1 MKITQRDKNLML
13 VMLGVVLVFCSYYF
27 GFRTLKSWRQGVE
40 QENMALEGQIRVLRE
55 ISADQEQYVQDAKE
69 LKGEMDKILAQF
81 PADMTSED
89 IILYMRDL
97 EKKNAAYISSITL
110 PGQTNV
116 AVAAEKE
123 VDVLNQYGDIT
134 GAVAANSF
142 VNDGSVPDTANMY
155 LSKIESD
162 VAFSVSYGGLKNMI
176 SDITMGQER
185 KSIDEIS
192 LVFNENTGDLSGSMT
207 INYFVLSGTGKEYI
221 QPTITGNRHGIES
234 IFGNLKTRT
243 EVTGEDEKLEEI
255 EME

>member
-97 EKKNAAYISSITL
+97 EKKKRCLHIQHHPA
-110 PGQTNV
+110 GTN
-116 AVAAEKE
+116 
-123 VDVLNQYGDIT
+123 
-134 GAVAANSF
+134 
-142 VNDGSVPDTANMY
+142 
-155 LSKIESD
+155 
-162 VAFSVSYGGLKNMI
+162 
-176 SDITMGQER
+176 
-185 KSIDEIS
+185 
-192 LVFNENTGDLSGSMT
+192 
-207 INYFVLSGTGKEYI
+207 
-221 QPTITGNRHGIES
+221 
-234 IFGNLKTRT
+234 
-243 EVTGEDEKLEEI
+243 
-255 EME
+255 